1 MAGNIGLR
9 PSKKY
14 PRLGRGIFIY
24 FQKGEGLFDAIF
36 YEIHA
41 LVPCGGADDDATPS
55 SASQKRTHS
64 QQLSLTII
72 VVLRGPH
79 QKNAFFE
86 VDISHFKV

>member
-1 MAGNIGLR
+1 M
-9 PSKKY
+9 
-14 PRLGRGIFIY
+14 GRSFSNKTPALFY
-24 FQKGEGLFDAIF
+24 FQKGEGLFDAIL
-36 YEIHA
+36 YEVHTP
-41 LVPCGGADDDATPS
+41 VRRRGADDDATPS
-55 SASQKRTHS
+55 SASRQRTHP

>member
-1 MAGNIGLR
+1 MAGVLAIRLR
-9 PSKKY
+9 PFFIFKKGVD
-14 PRLGRGIFIY
+14 L
-24 FQKGEGLFDAIF
+24 LDAIL
-36 YEIHA
+36 YEVHTP
-41 LVPCGGADDDATPS
+41 VRRRGADDDATPS
-55 SASQKRTHS
+55 SASRQRTHP